1 MTLTRWKLLAGVF
14 GISVCGFAALAE
26 PACRSV
32 GTANRQESAVP
43 ESKMKGSADTEPKAT
58 AVVEV
63 APPELPVP
71 ATIAP
76 VPAVIP
82 LIALAEE
89 KPAVG
94 VTTPA
99 EVLLPVQAAPAPL
112 AYTGPLVTP
121 EEFARDLVPPV
132 APLSPKI
139 AALPGADIAT
149 PPTVPPAPPHILAPT
164 PKNLT
169 LPDEVIPSPTPAPQP
184 IPDVRVEQLKEKIK
198 QLEDLQQHLGKV
210 QPELPIP
217 APQIRQVEASRPVA
231 SDKKLK
237 VTLQMDE
244 GNPKFEVR
252 DGEEVVLK
260 VVSDKVDVASPTQ
273 KGDRW
278 STLKACGQVK
288 FATPGGDGSCDSLQ
302 VVPGTGEVVA
312 VGNVK
317 FTYNWGK
324 VETSASSEKMNF
336 RLGTAAAAR

>member
-32 GTANRQESAVP
+32 GSVNRQEPTAP
-43 ESKMKGSADTEPKAT
+43 DAKPKGSADSKPKAT
-58 AVVEV
+58 APPVVEV

-71 ATIAP
+71 PAATTAP
-76 VPAVIP
+76 APAIIP
-82 LIALAEE
+82 LITPVEP

-99 EVLLPVQAAPAPL
+99 EAPATAPIPTF
-112 AYTGPLVTP
+112 TGPLVTP
-121 EEFARDLVPPV
+121 EQFAKDLVPLV
-132 APLSPKI
+132 APVPMKPMS
-139 AALPGADIAT
+139 LPTEPA
-149 PPTVPPAPPHILAPT
+149 PVPEKVPPAPPQILT
-164 PKNLT
+164 PM
-169 LPDEVIPSPTPAPQP
+169 PTPAP
-184 IPDVRVEQLKEKIK
+184 L
-198 QLEDLQQHLGKV
+198 
-210 QPELPIP
+210 PEPGL
-217 APQIRQVEASRPVA
+217 RQVEASRPAVPA

-260 VVSDKVDVASPTQ
+260 VVSDKVDVTSPTQ

-336 RLGTAAAAR
+336 RLGTAPVTK